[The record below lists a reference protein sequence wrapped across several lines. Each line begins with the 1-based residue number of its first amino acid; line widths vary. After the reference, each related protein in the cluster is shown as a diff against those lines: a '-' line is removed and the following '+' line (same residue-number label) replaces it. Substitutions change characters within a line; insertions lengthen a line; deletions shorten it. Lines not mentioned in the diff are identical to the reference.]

1 MKNNYS
7 DNFFEVGSKFGFL
20 PKNHPLIKLPERYLG
35 LQKLLDKMPVNLE
48 DGSKGYLA
56 IPNKIKVEVEELTN
70 YFDIVK
76 NETDIM
82 VIQALYRGY
91 CFLASAYTL
100 ELSYQ
105 KFVKTKKYGKA
116 RQLLPIQIA
125 QPFVEV
131 AEKLNVYP
139 WLDYH
144 YAYSLGNYKFI
155 DESKGFHW
163 SNLDQC
169 VKFSG
174 TSDESGFIMN
184 HVDINQ
190 HSPKLV
196 GSVLQAL
203 KAISNNNNEDLNK
216 NLKQNFHSME
226 LVNDRRKDMWVASRW
241 KHYNDFRIF
250 IMGIKG
256 K

>member
-1 MKNNYS
+1 MKENYTDS
-7 DNFFEVGSKFGFL
+7 FFDVGSKYGFL
-20 PKNHPLIKLPERYLG
+20 PNKHPLESLPIRYKN
-35 LQKLLDKMPVNLE
+35 LQHLLDNMPVKLS
-48 DGSKGYLA
+48 DGSSGYLA
-56 IPNKIKVEVEELTN
+56 FPNKIETEVEKLPN
-70 YFDIVK
+70 YIDLVE
-76 NETDIM
+76 NEDEIL
-82 VIQALYRGY
+82 VIQALYRAY
-91 CFLASAYTL
+91 CFLTSAFTL

-105 KFVKTKKYGKA
+105 EFVKTKKYGKA
-116 RQLLPIQIA
+116 RQTLPKQVA
-125 QPFVEV
+125 QPFVCV
-131 AEKLNVYP
+131 ANKLDVFP

-144 YAYSLGNYKFI
+144 YAYSLGNYRFLDK
-155 DESKGFHW
+155 SKGFHW

-196 GSVLQAL
+196 GSVLKSL
-203 KAISNNNNEDLNK
+203 KSIQENNDQELNK

-241 KHYNDFRIF
+241 KH
-250 IMGIKG
+250 
-256 K
+256 